1 MSWNSKCCSGGG
13 YTFSCLVIIGIYAVL
28 VSVAFTIV
36 TSLYMTV
43 ESCENIEAEVAK
55 VVKITHVDALNQDNS
70 YNGVKEPVDGDGVLG
85 EHHHQVFCDC
95 GTQAI
100 WSFFEIIVL
109 VAAVTGLL
117 FMAVMIVG
125 MCRGTFLKS
134 RERRLRSEKEKI
146 DKMEQDKVNE
156 VLARVARGELVVPA
170 DQPGSMPR
178 TGSKIE
184 LPA

>member
-1 MSWNSKCCSGGG
+1 MD
-13 YTFSCLVIIGIYAVL
+13 
-28 VSVAFTIV
+28 AF
-36 TSLYMTV
+36 
-43 ESCENIEAEVAK
+43 
-55 VVKITHVDALNQDNS
+55 NQDNS
-70 YNGVKEPVDGDGVLG
+70 YNGVQEPVDGEEEVVKRHD
-85 EHHHQVFCDC
+85 HKVFCDC

-134 RERRLRSEKEKI
+134 RERRLRSEKEKNDKI
-146 DKMEQDKVNE
+146 DQEKTNE
-156 VLARVARGELVVPA
+156 VLARVASGELEVP
-170 DQPGSMPR
+170 DRPK

-184 LPA
+184 LPS

>member
-1 MSWNSKCCSGGG
+1 MSRNSKCCSGGG
-13 YTFSCLVIIGIYAVL
+13 YTFGCLVIVGVYAVL
-28 VSVAFTIV
+28 ISVAFTIV
-36 TSLYMTV
+36 TALYMTV
-43 ESCENIEAEVAK
+43 ESCENIEAEIAR
-55 VVKITHVDALNQDNS
+55 VVKVTHVDAFNQDNS
-70 YNGVKEPVDGDGVLG
+70 YNGVQEPVDGEDEVVKR
-85 EHHHQVFCDC
+85 HDHKVFCDC

-134 RERRLRSEKEKI
+134 RERRLRSEKEKK
-146 DKMEQDKVNE
+146 DKIYQEKTNE
-156 VLARVARGELVVPA
+156 VLARVASGELEVP
-170 DQPGSMPR
+170 DRPK

-184 LPA
+184 LPS

>member
-1 MSWNSKCCSGGG
+1 MD
-13 YTFSCLVIIGIYAVL
+13 
-28 VSVAFTIV
+28 AF
-36 TSLYMTV
+36 
-43 ESCENIEAEVAK
+43 
-55 VVKITHVDALNQDNS
+55 NQDNS
-70 YNGVKEPVDGDGVLG
+70 YNGVQEPVDGEEEVVKRHD
-85 EHHHQVFCDC
+85 HKVFCDC

-134 RERRLRSEKEKI
+134 RERRLRSEKEKNDKI
-146 DKMEQDKVNE
+146 DQGKTNE
-156 VLARVARGELVVPA
+156 VLARVASGELEVP
-170 DQPGSMPR
+170 DRPK

-184 LPA
+184 LPS